1 MKEKDGPASG
11 QGETPV
17 DPSLWRGITQPRL
30 SRRQVLAS
38 AGTGAGALGLSA
50 FLAACGVKGNNPSA
64 TGSSPAGGVGT
75 TAWWAKQQLHH
86 TVNFANWPYYL
97 DVLKGK
103 HPSLQ
108 HFTQT
113 TGIKVNYTEPI
124 NDNVGFYAKIRPSLA
139 AKQYTGFD
147 IIVMTNNTP
156 NALGYLLENGWLIP
170 LDQSMMTNFYKY
182 ASPLVKNPAW
192 DRGNKVTMAWQSGFT
207 TVAYN
212 SKMIT
217 NPGNSVDIL
226 FDKRYAGK
234 VGMMSDPYELG
245 SVGMLALGID
255 PATSTES
262 DWAKAAKKLQQQ
274 KSDGIVRA
282 YYDQSY
288 IGHFK
293 NGDTVVTQAW
303 SGDIFQANL
312 NSKYAD
318 LKMMVPQQGM
328 MFWTDNMCIPLYAQ
342 NPKDAMTLMDFY
354 YAPDVQAV
362 VEYYNDYVCPVPGAK
377 QVLLNPTGWAAD
389 TLKAMKPEIGL
400 ATSVTANAPT
410 VFPPEDYLKQARNY
424 RTYKTAEEVKAWN
437 DLFLPIT
444 QGS

>member
-1 MKEKDGPASG
+1 MKEQDAPEPERQEA
-11 QGETPV
+11 PM
-17 DPSLWRGITQPRL
+17 DPSLWRGLSQPRL

-38 AGTGAGALGLSA
+38 AGTGAGAMGLAA
-50 FLAACGVKGNNPSA
+50 FLAACGVKGNAAPS
-64 TGSSPAGGVGT
+64 GSSPAGGVGT
-75 TAWWAKQQLHH
+75 EAWWAKQQLHH

-97 DVLKGK
+97 DVLSGK

-108 HFTQT
+108 HFEQT
-113 TGIKVNYTEPI
+113 SGTKVTYTEPI
-124 NDNVGFYAKIRPSLA
+124 NDNVSFYAKIRPSLA
-139 AKQYTGFD
+139 AQQYTGFD

-156 NALGYLLENGWLIP
+156 NALGYLLQNHWLIP
-170 LDQSMMTNFYKY
+170 LDQSMMKNFYKN
-182 ASPLVKNPAW
+182 AGPLVKNPAW
-192 DRGNKVTMAWQSGFT
+192 DRGNKYTMAWQSGFT
-207 TVAYN
+207 AVAYN
-212 SKMIT
+212 SSVIK
-217 NPGNSVDIL
+217 NPANSVDIL
-226 FDKRYAGK
+226 FDKKYAGK
-234 VGMMSDPYELG
+234 IGMMSDVYELG

-288 IGHFK
+288 IGHLK

-318 LKMMVPQQGM
+318 LKLMVPEQGM

-342 NPKDAMTLMDFY
+342 NPKDAMTVMDY
-354 YAPDVQAV
+354 YYDPQAQAV
-362 VEYYNDYVCPVPGAK
+362 VEYYNDYVCPVPAAK
-377 QVLLNPTGWAAD
+377 EVLLNPTGWAEQA
-389 TLKAMKPEIGL
+389 LKDLKPEIGL
-400 ATSVTANAPT
+400 PTSVTANAPT
-410 VFPPEDYLKQARNY
+410 VFPTEAYLKQARNY
-424 RTYKTAEEVKAWN
+424 RTYKNAEEVKAWN

-444 QGS
+444 QGA

>member
-1 MKEKDGPASG
+1 MKEQDAPGPERQEA
-11 QGETPV
+11 PM
-17 DPSLWRGITQPRL
+17 DPSLWRGLSQPRL

-38 AGTGAGALGLSA
+38 AGTGAGAMGLAA
-50 FLAACGVKGNNPSA
+50 FLAACGVKGNAAPS
-64 TGSSPAGGVGT
+64 GSSPAGGVGT
-75 TAWWAKQQLHH
+75 EAWWAKQQLHH

-97 DVLKGK
+97 DVLNGK

-108 HFTQT
+108 HFEQT
-113 TGIKVNYTEPI
+113 SGIKVTYTEPI
-124 NDNVGFYAKIRPSLA
+124 NDNVSFYAKIRPSLA
-139 AKQYTGFD
+139 AQQYTGFD

-156 NALGYLLENGWLIP
+156 NALGYLFQNQWLIP
-170 LDQSMMTNFYKY
+170 LDQSMMKNFYKN
-182 ASPLVKNPAW
+182 AGPLVKNPAW
-192 DRGNKVTMAWQSGFT
+192 DRGNKYTMAWQSGFT

-212 SKMIT
+212 SSVIK
-217 NPGNSVDIL
+217 NPGDSVDIL
-226 FDKRYAGK
+226 FDKKYAGK
-234 VGMMSDPYELG
+234 IGMMSDVYELG

-342 NPKDAMTLMDFY
+342 NPKDAMAVMDY
-354 YAPDVQAV
+354 YYDPQAQAV
-362 VEYYNDYVCPVPGAK
+362 VEYYNDYVCPVPAAK
-377 QVLLNPTGWAAD
+377 EVLLNPTGWAKQD
-389 TLKAMKPEIGL
+389 LKELKPEIGL
-400 ATSVTANAPT
+400 PTSVTANAPT
-410 VFPPEDYLKQARNY
+410 VFPTEAYLKQARNY
-424 RTYKTAEEVKAWN
+424 RSYKNAEEVKAWN

-444 QGS
+444 QGA

>member
-1 MKEKDGPASG
+1 MKEQDAPGPERQEA
-11 QGETPV
+11 PM
-17 DPSLWRGITQPRL
+17 DPSLWRGLSQPRL

-38 AGTGAGALGLSA
+38 AGTGAGAMGLAA
-50 FLAACGVKGNNPSA
+50 FLAACGVKGNAAPS
-64 TGSSPAGGVGT
+64 GSSPAGGVGT
-75 TAWWAKQQLHH
+75 EAWWAKQQLHH

-97 DVLKGK
+97 DVLNGK

-108 HFTQT
+108 HFEQT
-113 TGIKVNYTEPI
+113 SGTKVTYTEPI
-124 NDNVGFYAKIRPSLA
+124 NDNVSFYAKIRPSLA
-139 AKQYTGFD
+139 AQQYTGFD

-156 NALGYLLENGWLIP
+156 NALGYLLQNHWLIP
-170 LDQSMMTNFYKY
+170 LDQSMMKNFYKN
-182 ASPLVKNPAW
+182 AGPLVKNPAW
-192 DRGNKVTMAWQSGFT
+192 DRGNKYTMAWQSGYT

-212 SKMIT
+212 SSVIK
-217 NPGNSVDIL
+217 NAGNSVDIL
-226 FDKRYAGK
+226 FDKKYAGK
-234 VGMMSDPYELG
+234 IGMMSDVYELG
-245 SVGMLALGID
+245 SIGMLALGID

-318 LKMMVPQQGM
+318 LKMMVPGQGM

-342 NPKDAMTLMDFY
+342 NPKDAMTVMDY
-354 YAPDVQAV
+354 YYDPQAQAV
-362 VEYYNDYVCPVPGAK
+362 VEYYNDYVCPVPAAK
-377 QVLLNPTGWAAD
+377 EVLLNPTGWAQQA
-389 TLKAMKPEIGL
+389 LKDLKPEIGL
-400 ATSVTANAPT
+400 PTSVTANAPT
-410 VFPPEDYLKQARNY
+410 VFPTEEYLKQARNY
-424 RTYKTAEEVKAWN
+424 RTYKNAEEVKAWN

-444 QGS
+444 QGA

>member
-1 MKEKDGPASG
+1 MKEQDAPGPERQEA
-11 QGETPV
+11 PM
-17 DPSLWRGITQPRL
+17 DPSLWRGLSQPRL

-38 AGTGAGALGLSA
+38 AGTGAGAMGLAA
-50 FLAACGVKGNNPSA
+50 FLAACGVKGNAAPS
-64 TGSSPAGGVGT
+64 GSSPAGGVGT
-75 TAWWAKQQLHH
+75 EAWWAKQQLHH

-97 DVLKGK
+97 DVLNGK

-108 HFTQT
+108 HFEQT
-113 TGIKVNYTEPI
+113 SGIKVSYTEPI
-124 NDNVGFYAKIRPSLA
+124 NDNVSFYAKIRPSLA
-139 AKQYTGFD
+139 AQQYTGFD

-156 NALGYLLENGWLIP
+156 NALGYLLQNHWLIP
-170 LDQSMMTNFYKY
+170 LDQSMMKNFYKN
-182 ASPLVKNPAW
+182 AGPLVKNPAW
-192 DRGNKVTMAWQSGFT
+192 DRGNKYTMAWQSGYT

-212 SKMIT
+212 SSVIK
-217 NPGNSVDIL
+217 NAGNSVDIL
-226 FDKRYAGK
+226 FDKKYAGK
-234 VGMMSDPYELG
+234 IGMMSDVYELG
-245 SVGMLALGID
+245 SIGMLALGID
-255 PATSTES
+255 PATSTDS

-318 LKMMVPQQGM
+318 LKMMVPEQGM

-342 NPKDAMTLMDFY
+342 NPKDAMTVMDY
-354 YAPDVQAV
+354 YYDPQAQAV
-362 VEYYNDYVCPVPGAK
+362 VEYYNDYVCPVPAAK
-377 QVLLNPTGWAAD
+377 EVLLNPTGWAQQA
-389 TLKAMKPEIGL
+389 LKDLKPEIGL
-400 ATSVTANAPT
+400 PTSVTANAPT
-410 VFPPEDYLKQARNY
+410 VFPTEEYLKQARNY
-424 RTYKTAEEVKAWN
+424 RTYKNAEEVKAWN

-444 QGS
+444 QGA

>member
-1 MKEKDGPASG
+1 MKEQDAPGPERQEA
-11 QGETPV
+11 PM
-17 DPSLWRGITQPRL
+17 DPSLWRGLSQPRL

-38 AGTGAGALGLSA
+38 AGTGAGAMGLAA
-50 FLAACGVKGNNPSA
+50 FLAACGVKGNAAPS
-64 TGSSPAGGVGT
+64 GSSPAGGVGT
-75 TAWWAKQQLHH
+75 EAWWAKQQLHH

-97 DVLKGK
+97 DVLNGK

-108 HFTQT
+108 HFEQT
-113 TGIKVNYTEPI
+113 SGIQVNYTEPI
-124 NDNVGFYAKIRPSLA
+124 NDNVSFYAKIRPSLA
-139 AKQYTGFD
+139 AQQYTGFD

-156 NALGYLLENGWLIP
+156 NALGYLLQNHWLIP
-170 LDQSMMTNFYKY
+170 LDQSMMKNFYKN
-182 ASPLVKNPAW
+182 AGPLVKNPAW
-192 DRGNKVTMAWQSGFT
+192 DRGNKYTMAWQSGYT

-212 SKMIT
+212 SSVIK
-217 NPGNSVDIL
+217 NAGNSVDIL
-226 FDKRYAGK
+226 FDKKYAGK
-234 VGMMSDPYELG
+234 IGMMSDVYELG
-245 SVGMLALGID
+245 SIGMLALGID

-318 LKMMVPQQGM
+318 LKMMVPEQGM

-342 NPKDAMTLMDFY
+342 NPKDAMTVMDY
-354 YAPDVQAV
+354 YYDPQAQAV
-362 VEYYNDYVCPVPGAK
+362 VEYYNDYVCPVPAAK
-377 QVLLNPTGWAAD
+377 EVLLNPTGWAQQA
-389 TLKAMKPEIGL
+389 LKDLKPEIGL
-400 ATSVTANAPT
+400 PTSVTANAPT
-410 VFPPEDYLKQARNY
+410 VFPTEEYLKQARNY
-424 RTYKTAEEVKAWN
+424 RTYKNAEEVKAWN

-444 QGS
+444 QGA

>member
-1 MKEKDGPASG
+1 MKEQDAPGPERQEA
-11 QGETPV
+11 PM
-17 DPSLWRGITQPRL
+17 DPSLWRGLSQPRL

-38 AGTGAGALGLSA
+38 AGTGAGAMGLAA
-50 FLAACGVKGNNPSA
+50 FLAACGVKGNAAPS
-64 TGSSPAGGVGT
+64 GSSPAGGVGT
-75 TAWWAKQQLHH
+75 EAWWAKQQLHH

-97 DVLKGK
+97 DVLNGK

-108 HFTQT
+108 HFEQT
-113 TGIKVNYTEPI
+113 SGINVNYTEPI
-124 NDNVGFYAKIRPSLA
+124 NDNVSFYAKIRPSLA
-139 AKQYTGFD
+139 AQQYTGFD

-156 NALGYLLENGWLIP
+156 NALGYLLQNHWLIP
-170 LDQSMMTNFYKY
+170 LDQSMMKNFYKN
-182 ASPLVKNPAW
+182 AGPLVKNPAW
-192 DRGNKVTMAWQSGFT
+192 DRGNKYTMAWQSGYT

-212 SKMIT
+212 SSVIK
-217 NPGNSVDIL
+217 NPSNSVDIL
-226 FDKRYAGK
+226 FDKKYAGK
-234 VGMMSDPYELG
+234 IGMMSDVYELG
-245 SVGMLALGID
+245 SIGMLALGID

-318 LKMMVPQQGM
+318 LKMMVPEQGM

-342 NPKDAMTLMDFY
+342 NPKDAMTVMDY
-354 YAPDVQAV
+354 YYDPQAQAV
-362 VEYYNDYVCPVPGAK
+362 VEYYNDYVCPVPAAK
-377 QVLLNPTGWAAD
+377 EVLLNPTGWAQQA
-389 TLKAMKPEIGL
+389 LKDLKPEIGL
-400 ATSVTANAPT
+400 PTSVTANAPT
-410 VFPPEDYLKQARNY
+410 VFPTEEYLKQARNY
-424 RTYKTAEEVKAWN
+424 RTYKNAEEVKAWN

-444 QGS
+444 QGA

>member
-17 DPSLWRGITQPRL
+17 DPSLWRGLTQPRL

-50 FLAACGVKGNNPSA
+50 FLAACGVKGNVPTAS
-64 TGSSPAGGVGT
+64 GSSPAGGVGT
-75 TAWWAKQQLHH
+75 AAWWAKQQLHH
-86 TVNFANWPYYL
+86 TVNFANWPFYI

-103 HPSLQ
+103 HPSLE

-124 NDNVGFYAKIRPSLA
+124 NDNVAFYAKIRPSLA

-156 NALGYLLENGWLIP
+156 NALGYLLQNQWLIP
-170 LDQSMMTNFYKY
+170 LDQSMMKNFYKN
-182 ASPLVKNPAW
+182 AGPLVKNPAW
-192 DRGNKVTMAWQSGFT
+192 DRGNKYTMAWQSGFT

-212 SKMIT
+212 SSVIK
-217 NPGNSVDIL
+217 NPGASVDIL
-226 FDKRYAGK
+226 FDRKYAGK
-234 VGMMSDPYELG
+234 IGMMSDVYELG
-245 SVGMLALGID
+245 SIGLLALGID

-262 DWAKAAKKLQQQ
+262 EWAKAAKKLQQQ

-318 LKMMVPQQGM
+318 LKIMVPEQGM

-342 NPKDAMTLMDFY
+342 NPKDAMAVMDY
-354 YAPDVQAV
+354 YYDPNAQAV
-362 VEYYNDYVCPVPGAK
+362 VEYYNDYVCPVPAAK
-377 QVLLNPTGWAAD
+377 DVLLNPTGWAQQA
-389 TLKAMKPEIGL
+389 LKEMKPEIGL
-400 ATSVTANAPT
+400 PTTVTANAPT
-410 VFPPEDYLKQARNY
+410 VFPTPEYLKQARNY
-424 RTYKTAEEVKAWN
+424 RAYKSPEEVKAWN

-444 QGS
+444 QGA

>member
-1 MKEKDGPASG
+1 MKEQDAPGPERQEA
-11 QGETPV
+11 PM
-17 DPSLWRGITQPRL
+17 DPSLWRGVSQPRL

-38 AGTGAGALGLSA
+38 AGTGAGAMGLAA
-50 FLAACGVKGNNPSA
+50 FLAACGVKGNAAPS
-64 TGSSPAGGVGT
+64 GSSPAGGVGT
-75 TAWWAKQQLHH
+75 EAWWAKQQLHH

-97 DVLKGK
+97 DVLNGK

-108 HFTQT
+108 HFEQT
-113 TGIKVNYTEPI
+113 SGIKVNYTEPI
-124 NDNVGFYAKIRPSLA
+124 NDNVSFYAKIRPSLA
-139 AKQYTGFD
+139 AQQYTGFD

-156 NALGYLLENGWLIP
+156 NALGYLLQNHWLIP
-170 LDQSMMTNFYKY
+170 LDQSMMKNFYKN
-182 ASPLVKNPAW
+182 AGPLVKNPAW
-192 DRGNKVTMAWQSGFT
+192 DRGNKYTMAWQSGYT

-212 SKMIT
+212 SSVIK
-217 NPGNSVDIL
+217 NPSNSVDIL
-226 FDKRYAGK
+226 FDKKYAGK
-234 VGMMSDPYELG
+234 IGMMSDVYELG
-245 SVGMLALGID
+245 SIGMLALGID

-318 LKMMVPQQGM
+318 LKMMVPEQGM

-342 NPKDAMTLMDFY
+342 NPKDAMTVMDY
-354 YAPDVQAV
+354 YYDPQAQAV
-362 VEYYNDYVCPVPGAK
+362 VEYYNDYVCPVPAAK
-377 QVLLNPTGWAAD
+377 EVLLNPTGWAQQA
-389 TLKAMKPEIGL
+389 LKDLKPEIGL
-400 ATSVTANAPT
+400 PTSVTANAPT
-410 VFPPEDYLKQARNY
+410 VFPTEEYLKQARNY
-424 RTYKTAEEVKAWN
+424 RTYKNAEEVKAWN

-444 QGS
+444 QGA